1 MSSCARSIVTFHI
14 CLYEMCVRVGGRA
27 GVRYVITT
35 FSGKDSLPNF
45 LTHGAP
51 LRALRAREEL
61 RYNLRK
67 PSIQPRLQGQ
77 TQVDTEKPLKKAEI
91 RCENQEIG
99 NTGSAEI
106 RIIRKSANLKSI
118 RNRSQVRKKKQRSVH
133 PCFRASSWRL
143 NQSRSKVA
151 PKPKF
156 PACLG
161 GKNG

>member
-1 MSSCARSIVTFHI
+1 MKVCPRIRISTKQVSFW
-14 CLYEMCVRVGGRA
+14 VR
-27 GVRYVITT
+27 
-35 FSGKDSLPNF
+35 K
-45 LTHGAP
+45 
-51 LRALRAREEL
+51 LRFKN
-61 RYNLRK
+61 YNLRK
-67 PSIQPRLQGQ
+67 PSIHPRLQGQ

-91 RCENQEIG
+91 RCENPEIG

-118 RNRSQVRKKKQRSVH
+118 RNRSQVRKKKKQRSVH

-161 GKNG
+161 GKNGWALPNWNRRSLLIQTPNVSRN